1 MHFSAISTVILA
13 TLCAGTQAWEVV
25 AYNNVRNCNAN
36 SDTMYRSIS
45 GAPNDGGCKTF
56 DQDMPGTAC
65 REYRNG
71 GATNGGCT
79 SGSLIPQSI
88 ILRGGRCVIFDQPGC
103 RGGWADSN
111 GPVDG
116 CSNPASHMSGIRSF
130 WCSGC
135 KFLLYRI

>member
-79 SGSLIPQSI
+79 SGLDAVAAGPTVTVQSMDAA
-88 ILRGGRCVIFDQPGC
+88 ILPATC
-103 RGGWADSN
+103 RVFVLSGAQARN
-111 GPVDG
+111 MLRP
-116 CSNPASHMSGIRSF
+116 SH
-130 WCSGC
+130 
-135 KFLLYRI
+135 